1 MPSTI
6 ADLLVSATQQ
16 LEPVSDSARLDA
28 EILLAHALEKD
39 RSYLYTWPDQELTS
53 QLQQHFLSLLQRR
66 LNGEPVAH
74 ITGLREFWS
83 LPLRVNEHTLIPRP
97 ETELLVEKALQKM
110 PANSGMTVLDLGT
123 GSGAIA
129 LALASE
135 RLQARIT
142 AIEKSE
148 QALEVAQ
155 GNAHQLDLAHI
166 RFLQGDWFA
175 PVHGERFHMI
185 LSNPPYIA
193 KCDPHLD
200 NGDVRFEPGLAL
212 IAGPDGLRDLYH
224 IIEQAP
230 QFLLSPGYLLVEHG
244 YDQAEAVRNKMKKH
258 GFIDIRTYRDLYGLE
273 RVTEGI
279 WRQ

>member
-1 MPSTI
+1 MSSSI
-6 ADLLVSATQQ
+6 ADLLVSATRQ

-39 RSYLYTWPDQELTS
+39 RSYLYTWPAKELTP
-53 QLQQHFLSLLQRR
+53 QLEQQFHTLLQRR
-66 LNGEPVAH
+66 LSGEPVAH

-83 LPLRVNEHTLIPRP
+83 LPLQISEHTLIPRP
-97 ETELLVEKALQKM
+97 ETELLVDKALQKM
-110 PANSGMTVLDLGT
+110 PANSDMSVLDLGT

-135 RLQARIT
+135 RPQARIT

-148 QALEVAQ
+148 QALEVALA
-155 GNAHQLDLAHI
+155 NADHLRLAHI
-166 RFLQGDWFA
+166 RFLQGDWFE
-175 PVHGERFHMI
+175 PVQGEQFQLI

-193 KCDPHLD
+193 ERDPHLD
-200 NGDVRFEPGLAL
+200 NGDVRFEPGAAL
-212 IAGPDGLRDLYH
+212 IAGQDGLGDLYH

-230 QFLLSPGYLLVEHG
+230 PFLLSPGYLLVEHG
-244 YDQAEAVRNKMKKH
+244 YDQAESVRNKMKKH
-258 GFIDIRTYRDLYGLE
+258 GFIDIRTYRDLYGQE
-273 RVTEGI
+273 RVTEGA